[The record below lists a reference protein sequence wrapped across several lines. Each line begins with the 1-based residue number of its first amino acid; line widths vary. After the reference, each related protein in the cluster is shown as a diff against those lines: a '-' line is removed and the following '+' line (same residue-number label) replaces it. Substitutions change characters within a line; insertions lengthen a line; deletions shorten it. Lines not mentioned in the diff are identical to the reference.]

1 MSTRIAEQ
9 FWRGNL
15 ILPLVKGRLIDLEHC
30 KLQIGCLVIIL
41 YIASMYWKECRRF
54 HVKKPFSVF
63 DGMLILGVVSIGFDG
78 LTAYTVNHLD
88 SVNEVVND
96 IFHMIFLLSLDLFIF
111 LLFLYMVSITIGFP
125 ERKSRKFL
133 LYSPFILNVILVV
146 MNIPGLQY
154 LQGEVSNYSM
164 GVSAYTC
171 FIMAGVYILF
181 SLIIFFMQCTYIEKY
196 KRVSIFSYLLVL
208 SCVTGWQMLNPQSL
222 ISSICV
228 TVIILG
234 VYINQENPSF
244 QELSHYHDEMVM
256 GFATLVENKD
266 GSTGGHIKRTTAYVK
281 LLAKELRRRGYYKD
295 VLTKDYL
302 RNLAMAAPMHDIGK
316 ISVPDVILQKPGK
329 LTEEEFKAM
338 QQHTISGGKIVQETF
353 GHLGNEEYAKMA
365 YDVAYSHHE
374 KWNGKGY
381 PQGLKRKEIPL
392 SARIMAIA
400 DVFDAISEKRCYRDA
415 MPLEKCFE
423 IIQEGSGQ
431 DFDPLLVEVFMD
443 IREKVE
449 KVHHAMGSEKDKG
462 GM

>member
-1 MSTRIAEQ
+1 M
-9 FWRGNL
+9 
-15 ILPLVKGRLIDLEHC
+15 EHC
-30 KLQIGCLVIIL
+30 KLQIGCLFIIL
-41 YIASMYWKECRRF
+41 YIASMYWKECKRF
-54 HVKKPFSVF
+54 HVKKPFTVF
-63 DGMLILGVVSIGFDG
+63 DGMVILGVVSVTFDG

-88 SVNEVVND
+88 TVNEVVND

-125 ERKSRKFL
+125 EGKSRKFL
-133 LYSPFILNVILVV
+133 LYSPFVVNVILVV
-146 MNIPGLQY
+146 MNIPELHY
-154 LQGEVSNYSM
+154 LQGETSNYSM

-171 FIMAGVYILF
+171 FIMAAVYILF
-181 SLIIFFMQCTYIEKY
+181 SLIIFFMQCTYLEKH
-196 KRVSIFSYLLVL
+196 KRVSLFSYLLVL
-208 SCVTGWQMLNPQSL
+208 FCVTGLQMLQPQSL
-222 ISSICV
+222 ISSIGV
-228 TVIILG
+228 TVIIIG
-234 VYINQENPSF
+234 AYINQENPSF
-244 QELSHYHDEMVM
+244 QELSHYHDEMIM

-329 LTEEEFKAM
+329 LTDEEFKAM

-353 GHLGNEEYAKMA
+353 GHLGNEEYAQMA
-365 YDVAYSHHE
+365 YEVAYCHHE

-400 DVFDAISEKRCYRDA
+400 DVFDAVSEKRCYRDA

-423 IIQEGSGQ
+423 IIQQGSGQ
-431 DFDPLLVEVFMD
+431 DFDPLLVEVFLD
-443 IREKVE
+443 IRNKVE
-449 KVHHAMGSEKDKG
+449 IVHHTMSSAKDKG